1 MQVISVV
8 FIQEAREKTVGD
20 RTASVTRVFRPRQ
33 AAGLPLPVRLFGMPA
48 VRLPRSRWARALGA
62 VVLLGLALTIA
73 PYTWVQAAG
82 DDYTTDDVPSA
93 PVAIVLGA
101 GINPDGTPK
110 PYLRVRLEAAK
121 ELYDAD
127 KVDAILVSGDHGS
140 LEHDEVEAMTV
151 WLTDHGVARGK
162 VVGDPGLRAGPG
174 GVPVRARRDHDV
186 RPRRAGHRPQGPRLP
201 DPRGAGRAQGIV
213 RRHRRQRSEVPR
225 SLRAVFG

>member
-1 MQVISVV
+1 
-8 FIQEAREKTVGD
+8 
-20 RTASVTRVFRPRQ
+20 
-33 AAGLPLPVRLFGMPA
+33 MPA

-110 PYLRVRLEAAK
+110 PYLRVRLESAK

-127 KVDAILVSGDHGS
+127 KVDAILVSGDHGTH
-140 LEHDEVEAMTV
+140 EHDEVEAMTT
-151 WLTDHGVARGK
+151 WLTNRGVPARK
-162 VVGDPGLRAGPG
+162 VVGDHAGFDTNDSCIRAAKIF
-174 GVPVRARRDHDV
+174 GVDEA
-186 RPRRAGHRPQGPRLP
+186 
-201 DPRGAGRAQGIV
+201 IV
-213 RRHRRQRSEVPR
+213 VTQDFA
-225 SLRAVFG
+225 LARAVFLCEHAGITTYGLGVPATDRKDRAYRIREVPAALKASFDVIVGSDPKYLGRYERSLDEALAAD